1 MILDIVLGVVLAV
14 VCLCIAYILVL
25 ISRLKTLFRILLY
38 KKEVTMPKIKTPD
51 MSLAQLVRMIRD
63 AARAARDIEFLL
75 RPKGKKK

>member
-1 MILDIVLGVVLAV
+1 MILDIVLGVALV
-14 VCLCIAYILVL
+14 VICLCIAYVLVL

-63 AARAARDIEFLL
+63 ATRAARDIEFLL